1 MKKKVILKKLKHFY
15 IRQKI
20 DYISQLNA
28 IYKKKIN
35 LRFLYGKQFRSFMK
49 HLESN
54 YNIDSILRYILNN
67 TDNNKSIKEGYKTVI
82 KHVNDYINQYNLYN
96 QDSLDSISKYIT
108 SLFDSNDKKLEDHYN
123 KMAINTK
130 GNKGIYLYECKNNSK
145 EEYILNLFWEKI
157 TELPIAQ
164 NVLITNKETSSEEI
178 QAFLHRAILCNYSNF

>member
-108 SLFDSNDKKLEDHYN
+108 SLFDSNDKKLEDHYK

>member
-1 MKKKVILKKLKHFY
+1 
-15 IRQKI
+15 
-20 DYISQLNA
+20 
-28 IYKKKIN
+28 
-35 LRFLYGKQFRSFMK
+35 MK

-108 SLFDSNDKKLEDHYN
+108 SLFDSNDKKLEDHYK

-130 GNKGIYLYECKNNSK
+130 GNKGIYLYECKNNSM

-157 TELPIAQ
+157 TELPIA
-164 NVLITNKETSSEEI
+164 
-178 QAFLHRAILCNYSNF
+178 

>member
-145 EEYILNLFWEKI
+145 EKYILDLFWEKI